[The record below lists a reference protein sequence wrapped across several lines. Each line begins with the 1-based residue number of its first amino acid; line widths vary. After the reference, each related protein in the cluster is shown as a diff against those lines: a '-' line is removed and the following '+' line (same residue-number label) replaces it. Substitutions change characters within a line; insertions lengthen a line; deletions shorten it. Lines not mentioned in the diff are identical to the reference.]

1 VTVIMSSAASVTG
14 SSRFD
19 EFLYAAVLEDA
30 NGMPLTVLS
39 FLARRNVDPWEE
51 AARLAQL
58 PGDAATRLL
67 AGLIV
72 ELPPAQRGSG
82 DAGQTAARLVALLP
96 RAVAVPFG
104 ARPALPPSAV
114 ALKLTS
120 RGRTILYV
128 GCLAALLLGE
138 WLLLH

>member
-1 VTVIMSSAASVTG
+1 
-14 SSRFD
+14 
-19 EFLYAAVLEDA
+19 
-30 NGMPLTVLS
+30 MPLTVLS